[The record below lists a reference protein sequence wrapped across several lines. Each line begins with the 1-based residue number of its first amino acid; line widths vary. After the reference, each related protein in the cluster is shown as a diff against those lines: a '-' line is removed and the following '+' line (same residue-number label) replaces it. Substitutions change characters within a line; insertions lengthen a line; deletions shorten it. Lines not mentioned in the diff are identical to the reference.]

1 MPQPRSVPDVYVGKI
16 LSSRY
21 LITDF
26 IGKGGMGRVYLAEDL
41 AKGRMQVA
49 VKILVLSLRNKK
61 ISQRFAREIFIGAQL
76 GRKSR
81 NIVRVLSYGM
91 TDDKTPFYVMEY
103 LRGKNLKKII
113 KIEPLNMK
121 KFLYICY
128 QICLGLQH
136 AHQGISF
143 KGKIYP
149 ILHRDIKPENI
160 FISQDPE
167 QGEIVRILDFGIS
180 KFLTERT
187 GVTLTDSFVGSLPY
201 SSPEHME
208 GSKQIDVR
216 SDIYSL
222 GVVMFEMLTGKLPFK
237 IPNNSFGSWYKAH
250 QFETPLSFAEVN
262 PYVKVPI
269 NLQQL
274 VLNCLAKNPQ
284 ERPENVGK
292 ILSILKQVQLEVFN
306 THSANTSKIEPNTSS
321 VQLVPISSEAEK
333 DCWQQTWPKNKPIS
347 PIAFPRLLRSSQGVL
362 ATFWAMLPQAEI
374 NQFIGKNHHTELIAK
389 MNVYPMALLV
399 TMLCN
404 AEYSLIRWLS
414 FFCDMKDDRGY
425 KMVKILADT
434 GYYYLLFFAMEDP
447 TSCSHV
453 MTVNLTTSQR
463 QQMSDFLIQAHHTNN
478 YISSRQAKVFLKA
491 EYKKNKLQI
500 LKELPINARKDKKDW
515 KNWDWKNCAS
525 HLICN
530 FMQNLS
536 LVVKH
541 SDKQ

>member
-1 MPQPRSVPDVYVGKI
+1 MPQPRSTPDVYVGKI
-16 LSSRY
+16 LNNRY

-49 VKILVLSLRNKK
+49 VKILVLSLGNKK

-81 NIVRVLSYGM
+81 NIVQVLSYGM

-103 LRGKNLKKII
+103 LQGKNLKKII
-113 KIEPLNMK
+113 KVEPLNIK

-143 KGKIYP
+143 KGKVYP

-167 QGEIVRILDFGIS
+167 QGEIVRILDFGIA

-201 SSPEHME
+201 CSPEHME
-208 GSKQIDVR
+208 GSKQVDVR

-222 GVVMFEMLTGKLPFK
+222 GILMFEMLTGKLPFNT
-237 IPNNSFGSWYKAH
+237 PNNSFGSWYQAH
-250 QFETPLSFAEVN
+250 QFQTPLGFVEVN

-269 NLQQL
+269 TLQQL
-274 VLNCLAKNPQ
+274 VLNCLAKKPH

-292 ILSILKQVQLEVFN
+292 ILSTLKQVQLEVVN
-306 THSANTSKIEPNTSS
+306 THSADNRKIETNTSS
-321 VQLVPISSEAEK
+321 VQLVPVTSKAEK
-333 DCWQQTWPKNKPIS
+333 DCWQQNWPRYKPIS
-347 PIAFPRLLRSSQGVL
+347 PIAFPHLLRSSQGL
-362 ATFWAMLPQAEI
+362 LPTFWAMLPQAEI
-374 NQFIGKNHHTELIAK
+374 KQFIGQNHRTELIAK
-389 MNVYPMALLV
+389 MNVYPMALSV

-404 AEYSLIRWLS
+404 AECSLIRWLS
-414 FFCDMKDDRGY
+414 FFLDMKNDRGY
-425 KMVKILADT
+425 KMVRILADT

-447 TSCSHV
+447 TSCAHV
-453 MTVNLTTSQR
+453 MTVHLTTSQR
-463 QQMSDFLIQAHHTNN
+463 QQLSDWLIQAPHAYH

-491 EYKKNKLQI
+491 EYKKFKLQM
-500 LKELPINARKDKKDW
+500 LQEFSSNSPQEKKDW
-515 KNWDWKNCAS
+515 KNWAS

-530 FMQNLS
+530 FVQNLS
-536 LVVKH
+536 PPEKR
-541 SDKQ
+541 